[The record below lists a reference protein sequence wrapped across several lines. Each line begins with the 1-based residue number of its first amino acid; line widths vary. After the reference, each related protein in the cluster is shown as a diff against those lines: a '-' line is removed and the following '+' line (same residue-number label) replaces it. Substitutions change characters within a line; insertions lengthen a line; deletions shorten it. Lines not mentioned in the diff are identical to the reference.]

1 VKRVLLV
8 GICIGVAY
16 LVVLFLAGALV
27 VPAGTDE
34 FRTSDLQSSWFH
46 VRMSLGRDHVIDQP
60 LLAIFI
66 PLAWLLKSS
75 DGDVSPWFLL
85 VAIPYVL
92 LLGIIVSFLCH
103 RISAVVRAR
112 QS

>member
-1 VKRVLLV
+1 MKRVLLFGV
-8 GICIGVAY
+8 CIGMAY
-16 LVVLFLAGALV
+16 LVVVFLWGAFV
-27 VPAGTDE
+27 APAGTDE
-34 FRTSDLQSSWFH
+34 FRTSDLQSSWFQ
-46 VRMSLGRDHVIDQP
+46 VRRSLGQHQVDQP

-66 PLAWLLKSS
+66 PLVWLLRSP

-85 VAIPYVL
+85 VAVPYAL

-103 RISAVVRAR
+103 RIGAVVRAR

>member
-8 GICIGVAY
+8 GICIGFAY
-16 LVVLFLAGALV
+16 LMVLFLVGVLV
-27 VPAGTDE
+27 VPASTDE
-34 FRTSDLQSSWFH
+34 FRTTDLQSSWFQ
-46 VRMSLGRDHVIDQP
+46 VRMSLGQHHVDQP
-60 LLAIFI
+60 LLAVFI
-66 PLAWLLKSS
+66 PLAWLLRSS
-75 DGDVSPWFLL
+75 DGDVSPWFSL

-103 RISAVVRAR
+103 RVSAVVRAR